1 MGPRIRF
8 GKENSHLLIDV
19 QHIVM
24 IKIPISEPSIGEEEL
39 KNIIDCIKSSW
50 ISSKGKYIKEFEQG
64 FSKFCGA
71 KFGVSTSNGTA
82 ALHLALAT
90 LGIGP
95 GDEVIVPALTFVA
108 SANVVTYCG
117 AKPIFVDSDPATW
130 NIDPEKI
137 KEKITDKTKAI
148 IPVHL
153 YGHPVDMDPIIEIA
167 RERGIYV
174 IEDAAESH
182 GAEYKGKRVGSFGDI
197 SCFSF
202 YGNKI
207 LTTGEGG
214 MCLTNNEELAE
225 RLKILKDHGMDLQ
238 KKYWH
243 TVIGFNYRMTNMQ
256 AAIGV
261 AQLQKMDN
269 FIKRKLEIANLY
281 NSLLKDVNGITPPP
295 KADWAKNVY
304 WMYTV
309 LVEDGFGVDRNELM
323 KALEAKGIET
333 RPVFYL
339 ITDMPPYK
347 SNEKFPV
354 ASEIS
359 RKGISLP
366 SSVNLKD
373 EEINYIVDCI
383 KECRG

>member
-1 MGPRIRF
+1 LGPRIRF